1 QELLYYIKW
10 MLVNNTVPGLEKVPV
25 YIDSPLGIKATRVYA
40 ACGAECYD
48 DETKIL
54 ARSGDLFEFDT
65 LKVAETADESKLI
78 NEAKG
83 CNIIISAS
91 GMCDAGRIRHHL
103 KNNLFKATTTVVF
116 AGYQAVGTIGR
127 MLTDGA
133 KKIKILGVP
142 VMVNADI
149 QRIQGFSGHA
159 DQRELLNWVDE
170 IDQKP
175 AKIFLVHGEDSAI
188 DALRD
193 KLEERGYDVAVPG
206 IFEEF
211 DLESGE
217 VYATETKLVKP
228 AQGKASKPSKAS
240 NIKAELKRLM
250 VALIDAVQDSARVQ
264 DLADNVSE
272 LADQL
277 EQRLK

>member
-1 QELLYYIKW
+1 
-10 MLVNNTVPGLEKVPV
+10 
-25 YIDSPLGIKATRVYA
+25 
-40 ACGAECYD
+40 
-48 DETKIL
+48 L

-78 NEAKG
+78 NDAKG

-133 KKIKILGVP
+133 KKVKILGVP

-188 DALRD
+188 DALKD
-193 KLEERGYDVAVPG
+193 KLEEHGYDVAVPG
-206 IFEEF
+206 MFEEF

-250 VALIDAVQDSARVQ
+250 VALIDAIQDSARVQ